1 MIFVDFFFCIFVS
14 FCCLCFLFEPR
25 FVVAR
30 ALDEHRRLRENGGR
44 GLQHV
49 LALSF
54 SPGVTVEGLL
64 LKAVV
69 PLPGATPLYGQR

>member
-1 MIFVDFFFCIFVS
+1 MLVVS
-14 FCCLCFLFEPR
+14 TR
-25 FVVAR
+25 FVLAR
-30 ALDEHRRLRENGGR
+30 ALDEHRRLRETGGN

-64 LKAVV
+64 LKATG
-69 PLPGATPLYGQR
+69 PLPAAIPLYG

>member
-1 MIFVDFFFCIFVS
+1 MYSLRIPVLVSFFFVCMFSVWT
-14 FCCLCFLFEPR
+14 R
-25 FVVAR
+25 FVLAR
-30 ALDEHRRLRENGGR
+30 ALDEHRRLREAGGS

-69 PLPGATPLYGQR
+69 PLPGASPLYGQR